1 MSCMDVRVKLTI
13 PLFLVIF
20 VGCSLFEDSPHP
32 TDDALIA
39 NFQRHE
45 ADFDLLARM
54 SQEDSNLVRIAP
66 DFTWTRESAAWPRP
80 ESELGF
86 SRPRW
91 GEYRSLFRKL
101 GLTSGLLN
109 YQPDLILC
117 LASTKGLVTGGS
129 SKGYAYSAKE
139 PLLIVDSLDNYS
151 FKDSIKDINIVY
163 RKLKG
168 NWYLYYEVSG

>member
-1 MSCMDVRVKLTI
+1 MNVEPKLTI
-13 PLFLVIF
+13 ISLLLIFCVRCDLVFDI
-20 VGCSLFEDSPHP
+20 PHP
-32 TDDALIA
+32 SDDSLIK

-54 SQEDSNLVRIAP
+54 SREDSDLIRIAP
-66 DFTWTRESAAWPRP
+66 DFTWTQKSAAWPRP

-86 SRPRW
+86 SRQRW
-91 GEYRSLFRKL
+91 DEYRSLFRKL
-101 GLTSGLLN
+101 DLESGNLN
-109 YQPDLILC
+109 YQPDLVLF

-129 SKGYAYSAKE
+129 SKGYAYSVKE
-139 PLLIVDSLDNYS
+139 PPLMGQNLDNYS
-151 FKDSIKDINIVY
+151 FKDSKKDMNIGY